1 MTCNVISNDTA
12 NFALILAPI
21 NVESIFIFSEDDTWE
36 GIPFKIHQLLNIKT
50 LSTQLSQYHNSTCD
64 IEIQC
69 CGHSLTVKNLSRSF
83 HKRSNVHS
91 KRSILAKINYT
102 FSSQQ
107 FPLFFGPC
115 TCVIISVNQ
124 KKAGPEKKKIRFLV
138 YFYDT

>member
-64 IEIQC
+64 IEIYTKLWAQLD
-69 CGHSLTVKNLSRSF
+69 SKKFKSF
-83 HKRSNVHS
+83 ISQKEQRAFE
-91 KRSILAKINYT
+91 KSILAKINYT

-124 KKAGPEKKKIRFLV
+124 KKPGQRRRKL
-138 YFYDT
+138 DS